1 MPVTLRFA
9 ALEDAAELVEIYRPY
24 VESTAITF
32 EYDVPTVDE
41 FRRRICEYGSEFP
54 FIVAEC
60 DGKAVGYAYAHRFAP
75 RYAYRFSAELSVYVD
90 RGFTGMGIGRRLYSA
105 LIELMTLLDYRNL
118 YALISCPNPA
128 SFALHASF
136 GFKEVGRE
144 HGVGYKFGKWIDIA
158 TLELTV
164 GEHAD
169 TEDEALWRICPM
181 GIGELGDRACE
192 ILKKYS
198 ETASPI
204 R

>member
-1 MPVTLRFA
+1 MSVSLRFA
-9 ALEDAAELVEIYRPY
+9 TPEDAADLVGIYRPY

-32 EYDVPTVDE
+32 EYDVPSVDE
-41 FRRRICEYGSEFP
+41 FRRRICEYGSQFP

-60 DGKAVGYAYAHRFAP
+60 DGVPVGYAYAHRFAP

-90 RGFTGMGIGRRLYSA
+90 QSFTGKGIGRQLYGA
-105 LIELMTLLDYRNL
+105 LIELLGLQDYRNL

-158 TLELTV
+158 TLELSV
-164 GEHAD
+164 GEHAY
-169 TEDEALWRICPM
+169 TEDKALWRICPKN
-181 GIGELGDRACE
+181 ISELGGKAHE
-192 ILKKYS
+192 ILKKH
-198 ETASPI
+198 EKTASPI

>member
-9 ALEDAAELVEIYRPY
+9 TPEDAADLVEIYRPY

-32 EYDVPTVDE
+32 EYDVPSVDE
-41 FRRRICEYGSEFP
+41 FRHRICEYGSQFP

-75 RYAYRFSAELSVYVD
+75 RHAYRFSAELSVYVD
-90 RGFTGMGIGRRLYSA
+90 RAFTGKGVGRCLYGA

-128 SFALHASF
+128 SFALHGAF

-158 TLELTV
+158 TLELAV

-169 TEDEALWRICPM
+169 TTDESLWRICPKT
-181 GIGELGDRACE
+181 IGELGGKAYE
-192 ILKKYS
+192 ILKKH
-198 ETASPI
+198 EKTASPA